1 MNTHTEGLYQKSK
14 FLTILKLF
22 YVKGTRNS
30 PDVCFKGELHLSWKT
45 VIMLDYIF

>member
-1 MNTHTEGLYQKSK
+1 MDTHTEALYQKFK

-30 PDVCFKGELHLSWKT
+30 TGVCFKGELHLS
-45 VIMLDYIF
+45 